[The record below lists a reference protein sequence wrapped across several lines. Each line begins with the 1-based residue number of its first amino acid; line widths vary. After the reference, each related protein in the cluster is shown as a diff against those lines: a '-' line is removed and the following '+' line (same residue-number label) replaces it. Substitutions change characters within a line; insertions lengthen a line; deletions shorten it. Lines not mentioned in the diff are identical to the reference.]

1 MASLEVFQDMMG
13 RREDTLLKAFT
24 GLEGGVVAAGSTCGV
39 VSGGAMGL
47 ALSHYDEIADKGIP
61 AQSALLSLTGEYVR
75 WFEDRFGSSLCRER
89 TGADFYSAWGQF
101 RYFAPGD
108 RVSKCL
114 WHIRGAAR
122 HLHPCLQE
130 KLPITE
136 MESGGSAN
144 KPMHCAEAVLKGIR
158 ERTGVGDDLLED
170 LSFVFDGGVGLQG
183 GVCGAL
189 AGAVMG
195 LNVSIGMNVRDMS
208 YFRILKTFT
217 VGHINLLTDKPLG
230 KPEPFS
236 MGSEVVKEFTEAGGS
251 MECRDITGRAFEDW
265 PAFQGYIS
273 SSDKCLGLIELA
285 TNQGSE
291 AIKKYLQ
298 G

>member
-1 MASLEVFQDMMG
+1 
-13 RREDTLLKAFT
+13 
-24 GLEGGVVAAGSTCGV
+24 
-39 VSGGAMGL
+39 
-47 ALSHYDEIADKGIP
+47 
-61 AQSALLSLTGEYVR
+61 
-75 WFEDRFGSSLCRER
+75 
-89 TGADFYSAWGQF
+89 
-101 RYFAPGD
+101 
-108 RVSKCL
+108 
-114 WHIRGAAR
+114 
-122 HLHPCLQE
+122 
-130 KLPITE
+130 

-251 MECRDITGRAFEDW
+251 MECRDITGRAFADW